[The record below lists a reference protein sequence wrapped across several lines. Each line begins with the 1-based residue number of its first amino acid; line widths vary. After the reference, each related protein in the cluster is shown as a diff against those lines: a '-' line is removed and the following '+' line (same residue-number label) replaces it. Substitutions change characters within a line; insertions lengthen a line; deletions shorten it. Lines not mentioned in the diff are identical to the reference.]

1 MHNKKINDS
10 SGLGNNIIVTLGNS
24 LDSQIALMAMVDNFE
39 QAVRENGIVYGKEI
53 YSGRWEFVISSPRE
67 GERYPVVMHAVLK

>member
-10 SGLGNNIIVTLGNS
+10 SGLGNNIIVTPGNS
-24 LDSQIALMAMVDNFE
+24 LDSQIALTAMVDNFE
-39 QAVRENGIVYGKEI
+39 KAVRENGIVYGKEI
-53 YSGRWEFVISSPRE
+53 YSGRWEFVISPPRE